1 MWNCFSQFFS
11 SVLVCIHEHNH
22 GNNLSCSSLRLLVY
36 YARSLN
42 VRAQTIG
49 GGLVQRGERALQLFR
64 SLPVSGRLVGP
75 TLVQH
80 KSSSPTPAQDLANY
94 SFTYTEPT
102 SQRISWMSQSCLW
115 KWWFVTK
122 NVGAKKK
129 NFTRRDVTLWNC
141 IMIASFFFDRIYS
154 PQVFFPDIILFRPMA

>member
-1 MWNCFSQFFS
+1 MSIGDSFLVLGFS
-11 SVLVCIHEHNH
+11 SPCSCFCFAWNEILILLVKSLVLGTVFLSSFLLFWSALCIHEHNH

-36 YARSLN
+36 YARPLN

-49 GGLVQRGERALQLFR
+49 EGLVQRGERALQLFR

-75 TLVQH
+75 ALVQH

-102 SQRISWMSQSCLW
+102 SQRISWMSQSYL
-115 KWWFVTK
+115 
-122 NVGAKKK
+122 
-129 NFTRRDVTLWNC
+129 
-141 IMIASFFFDRIYS
+141 
-154 PQVFFPDIILFRPMA
+154 